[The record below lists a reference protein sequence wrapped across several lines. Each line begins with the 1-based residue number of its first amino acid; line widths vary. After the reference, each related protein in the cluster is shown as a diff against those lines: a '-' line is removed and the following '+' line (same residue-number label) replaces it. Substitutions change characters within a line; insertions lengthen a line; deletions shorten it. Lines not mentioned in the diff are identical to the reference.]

1 MTRPRM
7 PANMAPFAE
16 EAVRKHSSRSLPPK
30 VEMAGSEFA
39 PVLLSPYAEEDQEPW
54 LALLLQAFG
63 TRSASVATCF
73 LEQLSSFCRRDW
85 DSDANEW
92 RPSQEEF
99 DAVLAIVSSTK
110 PRNEAQAAF
119 AAQLAALHLAAMRL
133 ARRVTGDALG
143 DDRTVAVLTKTVRAY
158 GDGLATMQRLQGKS
172 RSTRQ
177 TIKVESQRHQHIHY
191 HGGSEDFGGQAQATR
206 AEVSASSRSVQ
217 GPRTVGPA
225 LSLASGTGETSL
237 PDSRRRKG
245 IGSTHG

>member
-1 MTRPRM
+1 MTKPRM
-7 PANMAPFAE
+7 PDNMASFAK
-16 EAVRKHSSRSLPPK
+16 EAVRKHRGRPLPPK

-39 PVLLSPYAEEDQEPW
+39 PVLLSPYADEDQEPW

-73 LEQLSSFCRRDW
+73 VEQLSNLCRRDW
-85 DSDANEW
+85 DSDAKQW
-92 RPSQEEF
+92 KPSQDEF

-133 ARRVTGDALG
+133 AKRVTGDALG
-143 DDRTVAVLTKTVRAY
+143 DDRTVAVLAKTVRAY

-177 TIKVESQRHQHIHY
+177 TIKVEHQRHQHIHY
-191 HGGSEDFGGQAQATR
+191 HEGSKDFGGQAHATGTGVV
-206 AEVSASSRSVQ
+206 APSQSVQ
-217 GPRTVGPA
+217 GPRAVGRA
-225 LSLASGTGETSL
+225 LSLASDAGEASL
-237 PDSRRRKG
+237 PDARRRKRDR
-245 IGSTHG
+245 STKG